1 MNLQQTLPNS
11 RRRTVAKDN
20 STGKDK
26 EFYEL
31 GKKMFDHIQVI
42 KARAEPKMKTEE
54 DEAFNEIERAQQQKV
69 EDSVRR
75 AAQESALNFITD
87 IDSIELGMMTLRK
100 AYEIGYRAGMY
111 TEQRKK
117 DE

>member
-1 MNLQQTLPNS
+1 MTP
-11 RRRTVAKDN
+11 DN
-20 STGKDK
+20 KDK

-42 KARAEPKMKTEE
+42 RARAEPKMMTEE
-54 DEAFNEIERAQQQKV
+54 DEAFEEIERAQQQRV
-69 EDSVRR
+69 EDSIRR
-75 AAQESALNFITD
+75 VAQESALHFITESD
-87 IDSIELGMMTLRK
+87 AVELGMMTLRK

-117 DE
+117 NGN

>member
-1 MNLQQTLPNS
+1 MT
-11 RRRTVAKDN
+11 KDN

-26 EFYEL
+26 EFYDL
-31 GKKMFDHIQVI
+31 GKKMFDRIQVI

-54 DEAFNEIERAQQQKV
+54 DEAFEDIERAQHQRV
-69 EDSVRR
+69 EDSIRR

-111 TEQRKK
+111 AEQRKRN
-117 DE
+117 E